1 MDASKTSAPSKG
13 NTTDTNP
20 TPSSLAPANNATKKT
35 PNSSSS
41 PANPGS
47 PARQRSGGPNDRR
60 RSSSKGAGTKNQN
73 QNQQGDDA
81 SPSTPAGGEKK
92 PPQQQQQGQQ
102 HGRRQSR
109 GGGSSGG
116 NRRGSG
122 GAQQQKKEGA
132 PTSGGASVPS
142 ETLSNLK
149 SLISD
154 LRETAPPTGSSASA
168 GGSPSSG
175 SAPASP
181 GRSRQG
187 GHRKNTSS
195 HAGSGAGNI
204 PPSISAPPPAPSSG
218 HSTLN
223 PAAGGFLPHLQ
234 PQQLGGGGVGGMGSL
249 GPIHDMIDEGLVTP
263 TASRFD
269 LMTGV
274 PLPHSPPLGGAFPEE
289 GAGFGGVGGMNARGF
304 TFPQPQQAQQLLQQQ
319 QQQLLQQHQQQQ
331 FQLAQLAGLSAAGA
345 NPAFGVGAAGGTAF
359 GGASG
364 GGDASELIAEQ
375 LAIQQQLAALK
386 VQQESL
392 MARFGDMQANLVQQA
407 QHGGAGTGAPSP
419 QQQQQH
425 RRNQSAQLQQQQ
437 QQASGAMGSFGTNAA
452 FQHAI
457 QGVQQQQQQVG
468 TSGSPQQQKQAAHGR
483 RPSAQENG
491 PAGGGG
497 RNGGFGS
504 GFSFPPKP
512 QGHQSTPSRSG
523 GGFMDEAE
531 VSGGWGVSDSPQQQ
545 GQGQGRG
552 FERGQGHHRRQSGS
566 VSSLGGWSMNMN
578 QPANSAP
585 LAEAQAHLAQLSLY
599 RASSG
604 HARVPSFG
612 MSSIGP
618 NGQGG
623 PGQLA
628 MAGYGG
634 GLPMAGGGGGGPGG
648 MGAGR
653 KTLFAPYL
661 PQASIP
667 PLLQA
672 GKLVIGTLRVNKR
685 NRSDAY
691 VATDVLDSD
700 IYICGSKDRN
710 RALEGDIVAVELLDV
725 DEVWGTKK
733 DKEEKK
739 RKKEEQASYDP
750 RAARDI
756 RKQDKKKDDV
766 EVEGQGLL
774 LFEEEEVN
782 DEQKPQF
789 AGHVVAVLERA
800 PGQLFSGTLGVLRP
814 SSAATQQ
821 KQDAERRERE
831 GVDLRG
837 GGGGG
842 GGQNGSGQPAP
853 KIIWFRPTDKR
864 VPLIAIPTEQAPADF
879 VDHSDKYQSRLFVA
893 CIKRWPITSLH
904 PFGQL
909 VEELGPI
916 GDIEVETNA
925 LLKDCNFSNED
936 FSESV
941 NKCLPPTPWAIPG
954 RETQPDVRRDL
965 RDQRVFTIDPE
976 TAKDLDDAL
985 HIVRNDDGTFEV
997 GVHIADVS
1005 HFVKPNTPL
1014 DREARKRATTVYL
1027 VQRAVPMLPPTLS
1040 EELCSLNAGSDKLTF
1055 SVIFTMTPEGKIVK
1069 TWFGKTVINSQVK
1082 LAYSD
1087 AQEVI
1092 EGRPLPEHKI
1102 TDDAALREG
1111 VENDVKALAGIAR
1124 HLRARRFDNGAL
1136 RIDNV
1141 KVSFRLDEVGMPV
1154 DSHEFQR
1161 KEANEL
1167 IEEFML
1173 LANISVAGKIASG
1186 LPDQSLLRRHESP
1199 IDRRLEAFVA
1209 RMGRLGIQ
1217 LDSTSSGALM
1227 KSIANIT
1234 DPSER
1239 LTLQHLSTRS
1249 MQRAKYFCTGMLD
1262 ISKYRH
1268 YALNVPLYTHF
1279 TSPIR
1284 RYADIMVHRQLEA
1297 VLAAQATSPAT
1308 EARFPLDAE
1317 AVSKVAQTC
1326 NIKKEAARLAQEQS
1340 QHLFL
1345 CHLIADLTKRY
1356 GPVIR
1361 YGTVIGVLDQAFD
1374 VLVSE
1379 FGVEKRVHVDQMP
1392 TESTVHNEHDN
1403 SLQIFW
1409 QKGVDVLSY
1418 LAQNNSD
1425 EHLQRLKASA
1435 QHHARMMEAESGQA
1449 AGESALFDD
1458 DEDEDEAIGGEGDE
1472 GAKFK
1477 ERGPI
1482 ETEQHRKS
1490 ADRTPLQFE
1499 GLSTENGHCSQTI
1512 KELHQVPVCI
1522 AADLSKSPPIIKVFA
1537 VSPFGQE

>member
-1 MDASKTSAPSKG
+1 MSSPE
-13 NTTDTNP
+13 TTKSPPPRAGGD
-20 TPSSLAPANNATKKT
+20 APANTATTKKST
-35 PNSSSS
+35 PASS
-41 PANPGS
+41 APGS
-47 PARQRSGGPNDRR
+47 PARSRGGGGGGNQGPNRR
-60 RSSSKGAGTKNQN
+60 RSSSRGKQADATAGSGT
-73 QNQQGDDA
+73 A
-81 SPSTPAGGEKK
+81 SPAGAQGEKK
-92 PPQQQQQGQQ
+92 PQSGGGG

-109 GGGSSGG
+109 GGSSGG
-116 NRRGSG
+116 GQGRRGSG
-122 GAQQQKKEGA
+122 GAQSQQQQQQGKKD
-132 PTSGGASVPS
+132 GGAS
-142 ETLSNLK
+142 ENLTNLK
-149 SLISD
+149 NLISD
-154 LRETAPPTGSSASA
+154 LRDSTGPSSSPG
-168 GGSPSSG
+168 GGSGSGSG
-175 SAPASP
+175 SASVPASP
-181 GRSRQG
+181 ARNRSSPAS
-187 GHRKNTSS
+187 HRKN
-195 HAGSGAGNI
+195 ASGPV
-204 PPSISAPPPAPSSG
+204 PPSLSSAPPSTSAAT

-223 PAAGGFLPHLQ
+223 PSAGGFQ
-234 PQQLGGGGVGGMGSL
+234 PSAL
-249 GPIHDMIDEGLVTP
+249 GPIHDMMDEGLVTP

-274 PLPHSPPLGGAFPEE
+274 PLPHSPPLTHQGFGAFP
-289 GAGFGGVGGMNARGF
+289 VGLADEAPTYGLNQRGF
-304 TFPQPQQAQQLLQQQ
+304 TFPQNPAAQAQHQAAQQLLAQQQ
-319 QQQLLQQHQQQQ
+319 ALQAQQ
-331 FQLAQLAGLSAAGA
+331 FQLAQLAGL
-345 NPAFGVGAAGGTAF
+345 NPAAF
-359 GGASG
+359 SLGSSLGPSGGGA

-375 LAIQQQLAALK
+375 LAIQQQLASLK
-386 VQQESL
+386 VQQEAL
-392 MARFGDMQANLVQQA
+392 MARFGDMQAQLVSDAQNPGQGQGQGQQA
-407 QHGGAGTGAPSP
+407 GRGGPAG
-419 QQQQQH
+419 QH
-425 RRNQSAQLQQQQ
+425 RRVQSAQLQAQQVPMGQ
-437 QQASGAMGSFGTNAA
+437 FGAGGVGVGGGGGGAA
-452 FQHAI
+452 FQQAMA
-457 QGVQQQQQQVG
+457 GVQAQQQ
-468 TSGSPQQQKQAAHGR
+468 GSPAKGAGAHAR
-483 RPSAQENG
+483 RPSAGMGRQSPG
-491 PAGGGG
+491 QAGGG
-497 RNGGFGS
+497 GGFGS

-512 QGHQSTPSRSG
+512 AGSAPGQPRG
-523 GGFMDEAE
+523 GANGEDE
-531 VSGGWGVSDSPQQQ
+531 GGWGGSDSPQQ
-545 GQGQGRG
+545 GRA
-552 FERGQGHHRRQSGS
+552 FGHQRRTSGS
-566 VSSLGGWSMNMN
+566 MASLGGWSMNLN
-578 QPANSAP
+578 QSTTAP
-585 LAEAQAHLAQLSLY
+585 LAEAQAHLQQLAAY

-604 HARVPSFG
+604 HSRVPSFG
-612 MSSIGP
+612 MSQIGP

-634 GLPMAGGGGGGPGG
+634 GVPLNGGAQGGQ
-648 MGAGR
+648 MR

-667 PLLQA
+667 PLLAA

-837 GGGGG
+837 G
-842 GGQNGSGQPAP
+842 QNGGHQQPPP

-879 VDHSDKYQSRLFVA
+879 VDRSDKYQDRLFVA

-925 LLKDCNFSNED
+925 LLKDCNFSAED
-936 FSESV
+936 FGESV
-941 NKCLPPTPWAIPG
+941 NKCLPPTPWSIPE
-954 RETQPDVRRDL
+954 RETQADVRRDL
-965 RDQRVFTIDPE
+965 RNHRVFTIDPQ

-985 HIVRNDDGTFEV
+985 HIVKNEDGTFEV

-1055 SVIFTMTPEGKIVK
+1055 SVVFTLSPEGRVVK
-1069 TWFGKTVINSQVK
+1069 TWFGKTVINSKVK

-1092 EGRPLPEHKI
+1092 EGRGLPEGKI
-1102 TDDAALREG
+1102 DDAELRKG
-1111 VENDVKALAGIAR
+1111 VEDDVLALASIAK
-1124 HLRARRFDNGAL
+1124 HLRKRRFDNGAL

-1141 KVSFRLDEVGMPV
+1141 KVQFSLDEFGLPV
-1154 DSHEFQR
+1154 DSHSFER

-1173 LANISVAGKIASG
+1173 LANISVAGKIAAG

-1199 IDRRLEAFVA
+1199 IDRRLDAFTD
-1209 RMGRLGIQ
+1209 RMKRLGIE
-1217 LDSTSSGALM
+1217 LDSSNSGALM
-1227 KSIANIT
+1227 KSIAAVT
-1234 DPSER
+1234 DPKER
-1239 LTLQHLSTRS
+1239 QTLQHLSTRS

-1262 ISKYRH
+1262 ISKYQH

-1297 VLAAQATSPAT
+1297 VLAAQSAGGAGA
-1308 EARFPLDAE
+1308 EAKFPLDAE

-1345 CHLIADLTKRY
+1345 CVLIADLTKRY

-1374 VLVSE
+1374 VLVTE

-1392 TESTVHNEHDN
+1392 TESTMYDEQDN

-1418 LAQNNSD
+1418 LADSNND
-1425 EHLQRLKASA
+1425 AHLQRLKAQA
-1435 QHHARMMEAESGQA
+1435 QHHTRMMEAESGKA

-1458 DEDEDEAIGGEGDE
+1458 DDDEEEDGETAGDKAVLRE
-1472 GAKFK
+1472 IK
-1477 ERGPI
+1477 
-1482 ETEQHRKS
+1482 TEQHKKSSERK
-1490 ADRTPLQFE
+1490 PLEYE
-1499 GLSTENGHCSQTI
+1499 GLSTENGHSSQTI
-1512 KELHQVPVCI
+1512 QELQTVPVCL
-1522 AADLSKSPPIIKVFA
+1522 AADLSKSPPVLRVMACNPFA
-1537 VSPFGQE
+1537 

>member
-1 MDASKTSAPSKG
+1 MSSPTDTRKSPAPSSG
-13 NTTDTNP
+13 NGNDTTP
-20 TPSSLAPANNATKKT
+20 TPSSPALRKAAT
-35 PNSSSS
+35 PSAS
-41 PANPGS
+41 GS
-47 PARQRSGGPNDRR
+47 PAQGRRGGANSRR
-60 RSSSKGAGTKNQN
+60 RSSSRGGANKQSSAEGTT
-73 QNQQGDDA
+73 
-81 SPSTPAGGEKK
+81 TPQEKK
-92 PPQQQQQGQQ
+92 PQGS
-102 HGRRQSR
+102 HGRRSSR
-109 GGGSSGG
+109 GGANAGG
-116 NRRGSG
+116 GGGGRRGSHGQQPRPSAPQHASPGQG
-122 GAQQQKKEGA
+122 GA
-132 PTSGGASVPS
+132 GGQS
-142 ETLSNLK
+142 ETLNNLK
-149 SLISD
+149 NLISD
-154 LRETAPPTGSSASA
+154 LRSSTDAPPQSLGASVTPSPARNRSA
-168 GGSPSSG
+168 GGN
-175 SAPASP
+175 
-181 GRSRQG
+181 QQ
-187 GHRKNTSS
+187 HRKQPST
-195 HAGSGAGNI
+195 G
-204 PPSISAPPPAPSSG
+204 PPSLSVQQQQQQQQ
-218 HSTLN
+218 HSQLN
-223 PAAGGFLPHLQ
+223 PHAGGFHMPPSSLP
-234 PQQLGGGGVGGMGSL
+234 LGSSGGL
-249 GPIHDMIDEGLVTP
+249 GTISDMIDEGLVTP

-269 LMTGV
+269 LMSGM
-274 PLPHSPPLGGAFPEE
+274 PMGSPQLGG
-289 GAGFGGVGGMNARGF
+289 GGGGFDSSPGGGMGGAYG
-304 TFPQPQQAQQLLQQQ
+304 QASQNLLQQQ
-319 QQQLLQQHQQQQ
+319 QHLLQQQQ
-331 FQLAQLAGLSAAGA
+331 FQLAQLAGL
-345 NPAFGVGAAGGTAF
+345 NPALAASFSANFSPASSVGYGGSPPLPQ
-359 GGASG
+359 GGAG
-364 GGDASELIAEQ
+364 GGDAQQELIAEQ
-375 LAIQQQLAALK
+375 LAIQQQLAQLK
-386 VQQESL
+386 MQQESL
-392 MARFGDMQANLVQQA
+392 MARFGDMQASLASSVSSGGVPSPQHQQQQQQQQ
-407 QHGGAGTGAPSP
+407 QHGRRTSQASGSMGSFSFGQPGTFAPPPGQGASP
-419 QQQQQH
+419 QQQQQTPK
-425 RRNQSAQLQQQQ
+425 
-437 QQASGAMGSFGTNAA
+437 G
-452 FQHAI
+452 
-457 QGVQQQQQQVG
+457 
-468 TSGSPQQQKQAAHGR
+468 HGR
-483 RPSAQENG
+483 RHSVQTAKQGPSATPSPSSN
-491 PAGGGG
+491 
-497 RNGGFGS
+497 GFGN
-504 GFSFPPKP
+504 GFSFPPRP
-512 QGHQSTPSRSG
+512 QGQGHQSQPSFAGSEFDGANASG
-523 GGFMDEAE
+523 Y
-531 VSGGWGVSDSPQQQ
+531 GGWGNGGESPQQHRQ
-545 GQGQGRG
+545 GFQGGG
-552 FERGQGHHRRQSGS
+552 GGHQRRQSGS
-566 VSSLGGWSMNMN
+566 VSSLGGWTMNLN
-578 QPANSAP
+578 QSTSTAP
-585 LAEAQAHLAQLSLY
+585 LAEAQAHLQQLAAY

-634 GLPMAGGGGGGPGG
+634 GLPLHNQGGPGG
-648 MGAGR
+648 GR

-691 VATDVLDSD
+691 VATDVLESD

-725 DEVWGTKK
+725 DDVWGTKK

-782 DEQKPQF
+782 DEQKPQY

-837 GGGGG
+837 SG
-842 GGQNGSGQPAP
+842 NGSNGSPQPPP

-879 VDHSDKYQSRLFVA
+879 VTHSDAYADRLFVA

-909 VEELGPI
+909 VEELGAI

-925 LLKDCNFSNED
+925 LLKDCNFSAED

-941 NKCLPPTPWAIPG
+941 QKCLPPTPWSIPE

-985 HIVRNDDGTFEV
+985 HIVKNEDGTFEV

-1040 EELCSLNAGSDKLTF
+1040 EELCSLNAGNDKLTF
-1055 SVIFTMTPEGKIVK
+1055 SVIFTLTPEGKVKK
-1069 TWFGKTVINSQVK
+1069 TWFGKTVINSKVK

-1092 EGRPLPEHKI
+1092 EGRGLPAGKI
-1102 TDDAALREG
+1102 EDAQLREG
-1111 VENDVKALAGIAR
+1111 VESDVLALASIAK
-1124 HLRARRFDNGAL
+1124 HLRARRFENGAL

-1141 KVSFRLDEVGMPV
+1141 KVSFQLDEFGLPV
-1154 DSHEFQR
+1154 DSHSYER

-1167 IEEFML
+1167 IEEYML

-1199 IDRRLEAFVA
+1199 IDRRLDAFA
-1209 RMGRLGIQ
+1209 SRMKRLGIE
-1217 LDSTSSGALM
+1217 LDPTSSGSLM
-1227 KSIANIT
+1227 KTIAQVT
-1234 DPSER
+1234 DPAER

-1284 RYADIMVHRQLEA
+1284 RYADIMVHRQLET
-1297 VLAAQATSPAT
+1297 VLTAQASSPVV
-1308 EARFPLDAE
+1308 EARFPMDAE
-1317 AVSKVAQTC
+1317 MVSKVAQTC

-1345 CHLIADLTKRY
+1345 CVLIADLTKRY

-1392 TESTVHNEHDN
+1392 TESTVYNENDN

-1418 LAQNNSD
+1418 LASSNND

-1435 QHHARMMEAESGQA
+1435 QHHARMMEADNGKAE
-1449 AGESALFDD
+1449 GESALFEDD
-1458 DEDEDEAIGGEGDE
+1458 DEEEEE
-1472 GAKFK
+1472 QGADGAAPAK
-1477 ERGPI
+1477 RQI

-1490 ADRTPLQFE
+1490 ADRSQLKFE
-1499 GLSTENGHCSQTI
+1499 GLSTENGHASQTI
-1512 KELHQVPVCI
+1512 KELQQVPVCI
-1522 AADLSKSPPIIKVFA
+1522 AADLSKSPPVIKVFA
-1537 VSPFGQE
+1537 VSPFA

>member
-1 MDASKTSAPSKG
+1 MSSP
-13 NTTDTNP
+13 TDTKSTPSATTADTTP
-20 TPSSLAPANNATKKT
+20 TPSPAPASGAATKKL
-35 PNSSSS
+35 NSSSS
-41 PANPGS
+41 PAIPGS
-47 PARQRSGGPNDRR
+47 PARQRSGGGQNRR
-60 RSSSKGAGTKNQN
+60 RSSSRGASGKGG
-73 QNQQGDDA
+73 DA
-81 SPSTPAGGEKK
+81 SPSAAGEKK
-92 PPQQQQQGQQ
+92 PQQQQGQGGG
-102 HGRRQSR
+102 HGRRSSR
-109 GGGSSGG
+109 GGASGG
-116 NRRGSG
+116 GGGGRRGSG
-122 GAQQQKKEGA
+122 GAQGQQKKEGS
-132 PTSGGASVPS
+132 PVSGGASVPS

-149 SLISD
+149 NLISD
-154 LRETAPPTGSSASA
+154 LRDTPSTGS
-168 GGSPSSG
+168 GPSSG
-175 SAPASP
+175 SSAPASP
-181 GRSRQG
+181 ARNRQG
-187 GHRKNTSS
+187 GHRKNPSS
-195 HAGSGAGNI
+195 GPDRSGNV
-204 PPSISAPPPAPSSG
+204 PPSISAPPPALSAG

-223 PAAGGFLPHLQ
+223 PTAGGFHPH
-234 PQQLGGGGVGGMGSL
+234 LGGGGGGMSSL

-274 PLPHSPPLGGAFPEE
+274 PLPHSPPLGTAFPEE
-289 GAGFGGVGGMNARGF
+289 VPGFGGVAGMNPRAF
-304 TFPQPQQAQQLLQQQ
+304 AFPQHQAQQQQAQQLLQQ

-331 FQLAQLAGLSAAGA
+331 FQLAQLAGLSNPAATFGGAGSFGGATAAGA
-345 NPAFGVGAAGGTAF
+345 GAQGE
-359 GGASG
+359 
-364 GGDASELIAEQ
+364 ASELIAEQ

-386 VQQESL
+386 LQQESL
-392 MARFGDMQANLVQQA
+392 MARFGDMQANLVAAASGPQL
-407 QHGGAGTGAPSP
+407 
-419 QQQQQH
+419 QQQQQQQQAAGGGTGQH
-425 RRNQSAQLQQQQ
+425 RRVQSAQLQQQQ
-437 QQASGAMGSFGTNAA
+437 QQASGAMGSFGLGASAGGAGA
-452 FQHAI
+452 FQQAI
-457 QGVQQQQQQVG
+457 AGVQQQAAMP
-468 TSGSPQQQKQAAHGR
+468 GSPQQQKGGAHGR
-483 RPSAQENG
+483 RQSAQMGKTPSPGPGGEPGLNG
-491 PAGGGG
+491 GARNGAGGGG
-497 RNGGFGS
+497 GGGGFGS

-523 GGFMDEAE
+523 EDDFGGGA
-531 VSGGWGVSDSPQQQ
+531 GWGGDSPQ
-545 GQGQGRG
+545 QGRG
-552 FERGQGHHRRQSGS
+552 FERGQGHNRRQSGS
-566 VSSLGGWSMNMN
+566 VSSLGGWSMNLN
-578 QPANSAP
+578 QPTHSAP

-634 GLPMAGGGGGGPGG
+634 GLPMAGAGGMGGGG
-648 MGAGR
+648 GAGR

-842 GGQNGSGQPAP
+842 GQNGGPPAP

-879 VDHSDKYQSRLFVA
+879 VDRSDKYQSRLFVA

-936 FSESV
+936 FAESV
-941 NKCLPPTPWAIPG
+941 NKCLPPTPWAIPE
-954 RETQPDVRRDL
+954 RETQSDVRRDL

-985 HIVRNDDGTFEV
+985 HIVRNEDGTFEV

-1055 SVIFTMTPEGKIVK
+1055 SVIFTLTPEGKVVK
-1069 TWFGKTVINSQVK
+1069 TWFGKTVINSKVK

-1092 EGRPLPEHKI
+1092 EGRGLPEAKI
-1102 TDDAALREG
+1102 ADDAALREG
-1111 VENDVKALAGIAR
+1111 VENDVKALAGIAK

-1154 DSHEFQR
+1154 DSHAFER

-1217 LDSTSSGALM
+1217 LDSSSSGALM
-1227 KSIANIT
+1227 KSIAGVT

-1297 VLAAQATSPAT
+1297 VLAASTTSPVA

-1409 QKGVDVLSY
+1409 QRGVDVLSY

-1425 EHLQRLKASA
+1425 EHLQRLRAQA
-1435 QHHARMMEAESGQA
+1435 QHHARMMEAESGKA
-1449 AGESALFDD
+1449 EGESALFDD
-1458 DEDEDEAIGGEGDE
+1458 DEDEDEVIGGEGDE

-1477 ERGPI
+1477 QRGPI
-1482 ETEQHRKS
+1482 ETEQHKKS
-1490 ADRTPLQFE
+1490 AERKPLQFE

-1512 KELHQVPVCI
+1512 KELHEVPVCI
-1522 AADLSKSPPIIKVFA
+1522 AADLSKSPPVIKVFA
-1537 VSPFGQE
+1537 VSPFA

>member
-1 MDASKTSAPSKG
+1 MSSSDSTTPIPGTTNNKSSSDAPPS
-13 NTTDTNP
+13 P
-20 TPSSLAPANNATKKT
+20 APAARKNPGGTT
-35 PNSSSS
+35 SV
-41 PANPGS
+41 PGS
-47 PARQRSGGPNDRR
+47 PARQRGGGGGGGNNNRR
-60 RSSSKGAGTKNQN
+60 RSSSRPKGVKD
-73 QNQQGDDA
+73 GDGEENA
-81 SPSTPAGGEKK
+81 SPSVTPASGEKK
-92 PPQQQQQGQQ
+92 SGGGGGGGQQ

-109 GGGSSGG
+109 GGGQQGG
-116 NRRGSG
+116 GQGGGGGRRGSH
-122 GAQQQKKEGA
+122 GAQQHQQKKDGA
-132 PTSGGASVPS
+132 PSSAAANPPS
-142 ETLSNLK
+142 EALSNLK
-149 SLISD
+149 NLISD
-154 LRETAPPTGSSASA
+154 LRDSPASSP
-168 GGSPSSG
+168 GGGG
-175 SAPASP
+175 SAPSSP
-181 GRSRQG
+181 ARNRDRSS
-187 GHRKNTSS
+187 HRKN
-195 HAGSGAGNI
+195 ASGPV
-204 PPSISAPPPAPSSG
+204 PPSISAPPSSSSLGGAHGHG
-218 HSTLN
+218 HSNLN
-223 PAAGGFLPHLQ
+223 PTAGGFQ
-234 PQQLGGGGVGGMGSL
+234 PNTLGA
-249 GPIHDMIDEGLVTP
+249 IFDMADEGLVTP

-269 LMTGV
+269 LMTGA
-274 PLPHSPPLGGAFPEE
+274 PILSPSHPDFANQQQQQGGFPSAGGGFAFP
-289 GAGFGGVGGMNARGF
+289 
-304 TFPQPQQAQQLLQQQ
+304 QQQQAQVQAQLLQQQ
-319 QQQLLQQHQQQQ
+319 QFLQQQQQ
-331 FQLAQLAGLSAAGA
+331 FQLAQLAGLNPQFAASLAAGQM
-345 NPAFGVGAAGGTAF
+345 P
-359 GGASG
+359 SSLPQLG
-364 GGDASELIAEQ
+364 GGEASDLIAEQ
-375 LAIQQQLAALK
+375 LAIQQQLASLK
-386 VQQESL
+386 LQQENL
-392 MARFGDMQANLVQQA
+392 LARFGDMQAALSSSSSTSIASTPSLPPPSGPSGQHRRVQSGQPGIGGGGGGYGH
-407 QHGGAGTGAPSP
+407 QKQPSGQMGQFQFGGAGGAFGQAIGAVQAQA
-419 QQQQQH
+419 QQGGQQ
-425 RRNQSAQLQQQQ
+425 
-437 QQASGAMGSFGTNAA
+437 
-452 FQHAI
+452 
-457 QGVQQQQQQVG
+457 
-468 TSGSPQQQKQAAHGR
+468 GSPGGAGLPKGHGR
-483 RPSAQENG
+483 RHSVQTGKQPPSSSG
-491 PAGGGG
+491 PASNGNGAGQ
-497 RNGGFGS
+497 GGFGS

-512 QGHQSTPSRSG
+512 PGQDDVVGVNSSSSGISGH
-523 GGFMDEAE
+523 
-531 VSGGWGVSDSPQQQ
+531 GGWGVRDLNSESPQQQ
-545 GQGQGRG
+545 RG
-552 FERGQGHHRRQSGS
+552 FQGGHNRRQSGS
-566 VSSLGGWSMNMN
+566 MASLGGWSMNLA
-578 QPANSAP
+578 PSSTSAP
-585 LAEAQAHLAQLSLY
+585 LAEAQSHLSQLAAY

-634 GLPMAGGGGGGPGG
+634 GVPLANQGGAGGGQ
-648 MGAGR
+648 MR

-672 GKLVIGTLRVNKR
+672 GRLVIGTLRVNKR

-766 EVEGQGLL
+766 EVEGQGLH

-782 DEQKPQF
+782 DEQKPQY

-831 GVDLRG
+831 GVDLKQGHGGGNG
-837 GGGGG
+837 GGGH
-842 GGQNGSGQPAP
+842 GGQNGHANAP

-864 VPLIAIPTEQAPADF
+864 VPLIAIPTEQAPSDF
-879 VDHSDKYQSRLFVA
+879 VDRSDAYQDRLFVA

-925 LLKDCNFSNED
+925 LLKDCNFSAED

-941 NKCLPPTPWAIPG
+941 GKCLPPTPWSVPE

-965 RDQRVFTIDPE
+965 RQHRVFTIDPE

-985 HIVRNDDGTFEV
+985 HVVKNDDGTYEV

-1005 HFVKPNTPL
+1005 YFVKPNTPL

-1055 SVIFTMTPEGKIVK
+1055 SVIFTMTEEGKIVK
-1069 TWFGKTVINSQVK
+1069 TWFGRTIINSKVK

-1092 EGRPLPEHKI
+1092 EGRGLPEHKI
-1102 TDDAALREG
+1102 TDDAELRKG
-1111 VENDVKALAGIAR
+1111 VEEDVLALASIAK
-1124 HLRARRFDNGAL
+1124 HLRKRRFDNGAL
-1136 RIDNV
+1136 RIDNA
-1141 KVSFRLDEVGMPV
+1141 KVSFKLDEFGLPV
-1154 DSHEFQR
+1154 DSRAFER

-1199 IDRRLEAFVA
+1199 IDRRLEAFTD
-1209 RMGRLGIQ
+1209 RMKRLGIE
-1217 LDSTSSGALM
+1217 LDPTSSGALM
-1227 KSIANIT
+1227 ASIANVT
-1234 DPSER
+1234 DPCER

-1297 VLAAQATSPAT
+1297 VLAASGTGH
-1308 EARFPLDAE
+1308 EAKFPLDAE

-1345 CHLIADLTKRY
+1345 CVLIADLTKRY

-1392 TESTVHNEHDN
+1392 TENTVYDSSSN

-1409 QKGVDVLSY
+1409 QRGVDVLSY
-1418 LAQNNSD
+1418 LASTNSD
-1425 EHLQRLKASA
+1425 AHLQRLKAQA
-1435 QHHARMMEAESGQA
+1435 QHHGRLMEVEQGGRAE
-1449 AGESALFDD
+1449 GERELFESDEED
-1458 DEDEDEAIGGEGDE
+1458 DEEDGEETPRNGGDG
-1472 GAKFK
+1472 K
-1477 ERGPI
+1477 RRI

-1490 ADRTPLQFE
+1490 AERAPLRYE
-1499 GLSTENGHCSQTI
+1499 LLSEENGYGSQTI
-1512 KELHQVPVCI
+1512 KELQQVPVCLT
-1522 AADLSKSPPIIKVFA
+1522 ADLSASPPVIRVMA
-1537 VSPFGQE
+1537 VNPYA